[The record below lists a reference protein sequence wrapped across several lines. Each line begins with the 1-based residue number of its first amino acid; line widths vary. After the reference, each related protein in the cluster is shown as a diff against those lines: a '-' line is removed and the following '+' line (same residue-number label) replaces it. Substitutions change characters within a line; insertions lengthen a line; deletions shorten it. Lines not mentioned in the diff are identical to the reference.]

1 MFLGF
6 CRISVNGGDGEL
18 IHTVSNE
25 DIAIKEGSMMGRGNE
40 HVVGRTISGNTVQGR
55 RGHARWGACSCHVA
69 GYTKEE
75 SGSAFATLDN
85 T

>member
-1 MFLGF
+1 M
-6 CRISVNGGDGEL
+6 NGGDGEL

-75 SGSAFATLDN
+75 WKRFRYSRQYLRLSALHCSH
-85 T
+85 